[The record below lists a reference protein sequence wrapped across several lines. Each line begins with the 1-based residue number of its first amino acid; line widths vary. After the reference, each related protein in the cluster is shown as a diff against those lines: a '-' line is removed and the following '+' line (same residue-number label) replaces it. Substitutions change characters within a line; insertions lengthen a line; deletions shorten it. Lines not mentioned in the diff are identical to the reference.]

1 MVSIYA
7 IIYNG
12 GDVMGDLG
20 NKEAFAKN
28 LRRQISMSDKTRYQI
43 CKDTGIKY
51 STMSDWLNADTYPRF
66 SRIEKLAA
74 YFGITPE
81 ALVGVDVPISMETL
95 GHMLAEADDHDLAM
109 VEKYLGMEKK
119 NKNIVDALINSIIK
133 ERG

>member
-1 MVSIYA
+1 
-7 IIYNG
+7 
-12 GDVMGDLG
+12 MGDLG

-81 ALVGVDVPISMETL
+81 ALVGADVPISMETL

-119 NKNIVDALINSIIK
+119 DKNIVDALINSIIK